1 MNFKMMAITVVSVIV
16 AIQLNE
22 RFIEKMLSK

>member
-1 MNFKMMAITVVSVIV
+1 MNFKMMAITVLSVIV

>member
-1 MNFKMMAITVVSVIV
+1 MNFKMMAITVISVIV